1 MQEEILIGIVS
12 VIVLG
17 IGTQWLA
24 WRVRVPSI
32 LLLLVVG
39 FVAGPVTGLLPPESL
54 KGDWL
59 FAFVSLSIGI
69 ILFEGGLSLRIS
81 ELREVGK
88 AVLNLITIGV
98 LVTWA
103 LAGVAAYYV
112 AGFNLGLS
120 VQIGAILTVTGPTVV
135 IPLLRHVRPT
145 GRVGA
150 IAKWE
155 GITIDPVGAILAVL
169 VLETILVL
177 NQTTSAVGDVSGFAE
192 AALHAMEGLLL
203 TIFISVGTSIAGAA
217 LLVVVLRR
225 RLVPDYLLNPVALM
239 VVVAA
244 FALSNL
250 LQAESGLLTA
260 TLLGIFLANQPYA
273 SVRRIVEFKENL
285 QVLLIACL
293 FILLSARLELDAL
306 DYIDTRALLFLA
318 VLILLVR
325 PIAVVISSAGTKLTW
340 KEQAF
345 MAWLAPRGIV
355 AAAIASLFAFSLQD
369 IYGEEAD
376 RLIPVVF
383 LVIVGTVAVYGLTIS
398 PLARYLGLAQPN
410 PQGVLFLG
418 AHPWAQRIART
429 LHDLGFKVLIID
441 SNAKN
446 IEQAQRNG
454 VPARRANALS
464 EAVVDELDLGGIGRF
479 LALTPNDEVNS
490 LAVLNFSEIF
500 ESREV
505 YQLAARP
512 ESLSDGEG
520 ELPRHLRG
528 RPLFD
533 ERANYL
539 SLTSRFNE
547 GGEVKT
553 FDLTE
558 DFTYEK
564 LQRHYDREA
573 IPLFLCRGQDE
584 LLVFSEED
592 ELVTQP
598 GDTLVVFMPPIPREL
613 EPRDQASF
621 EQLVERALFVEL
633 SEATSFEDIVR
644 QASALFAHRLP
655 IAADRLAKGFL
666 EGSRY
671 GATPVSHGVALP
683 HYRLA
688 YITQPEMVMV
698 RCQSGVSIAFD
709 DLRFEDEPLPQGDTE
724 PVYAM
729 LFLVS
734 PEQNPGQHLR
744 ILAHIANRIDDVA
757 FMEAWRSA
765 ADEQQL
771 KEIFLHR
778 ER

>member
-1 MQEEILIGIVS
+1 M
-12 VIVLG
+12 
-17 IGTQWLA
+17 
-24 WRVRVPSI
+24 
-32 LLLLVVG
+32 
-39 FVAGPVTGLLPPESL
+39 
-54 KGDWL
+54 
-59 FAFVSLSIGI
+59 
-69 ILFEGGLSLRIS
+69 
-81 ELREVGK
+81 
-88 AVLNLITIGV
+88 
-98 LVTWA
+98 
-103 LAGVAAYYV
+103 
-112 AGFNLGLS
+112 
-120 VQIGAILTVTGPTVV
+120 GA
-135 IPLLRHVRPT
+135 
-145 GRVGA
+145 
-150 IAKWE
+150 
-155 GITIDPVGAILAVL
+155 
-169 VLETILVL
+169 
-177 NQTTSAVGDVSGFAE
+177 
-192 AALHAMEGLLL
+192 
-203 TIFISVGTSIAGAA
+203 
-217 LLVVVLRR
+217 
-225 RLVPDYLLNPVALM
+225 
-239 VVVAA
+239 
-244 FALSNL
+244 
-250 LQAESGLLTA
+250 
-260 TLLGIFLANQPYA
+260 
-273 SVRRIVEFKENL
+273 
-285 QVLLIACL
+285 
-293 FILLSARLELDAL
+293 
-306 DYIDTRALLFLA
+306 
-318 VLILLVR
+318 
-325 PIAVVISSAGTKLTW
+325 
-340 KEQAF
+340 
-345 MAWLAPRGIV
+345 
-355 AAAIASLFAFSLQD
+355 
-369 IYGEEAD
+369 GEESDGAKYK
-376 RLIPVVF
+376 RRSIVF
-383 LVIVGTVAVYGLTIS
+383 DGLTIS
-398 PLARYLGLAQPN
+398 PLARYLGLAPPN

-464 EAVVDELDLGGIGRF
+464 DAVVDELELGGIGRF

-500 ESREV
+500 ESGEV

-539 SLTSRFNE
+539 SLSSRFDE
-547 GGEVKT
+547 GGDVKT

-573 IPLFLCRGQDE
+573 IPLFLRRGQDE
-584 LLVFSEED
+584 LLVFSQED
-592 ELVTQP
+592 ERVTQP
-598 GDTLVVFMPPIPREL
+598 GDTLVVFMPPIPRAL

-633 SEATSFEDIVR
+633 SETTSFEDIVR

-709 DLRFEDEPLPQGDTE
+709 DLRFEDEPLSQGGTE

-734 PEQNPGQHLR
+734 PEENPGQHLR

-771 KEIFLHR
+771 KEILLHR